1 MGRISDAA
9 RESDDHVLHQ
19 VIYIHVD
26 NMFLP
31 AALSF
36 GILVYERGDYPTSRL
51 PLTMSYQERA
61 STLSMLSL
69 QIHLQE
75 RSHPHQNSSFSMIGI
90 FN

>member
-1 MGRISDAA
+1 MGRISDTA

-19 VIYIHVD
+19 FIYIHVV

-36 GILVYERGDYPTSRL
+36 GTLVYERGDYPTSRL
-51 PLTMSYQERA
+51 PLTIVISGTCINPVNAVIANPPAGKKQ
-61 STLSMLSL
+61 
-69 QIHLQE
+69 
-75 RSHPHQNSSFSMIGI
+75 SSSKFFLSMIGI